1 MRIIYCFFVIILVI
15 HGCCLHKSDTDNNFI
30 PVENKRN
37 INDCQ
42 YKYVYDSIISLDND
56 ELLRIQLRKDCN
68 SNILIE
74 LFGKNNFLWD
84 VSGIGMSD
92 IVAGEKPIKAANL
105 DNDKQP
111 EYIIDTYV
119 HGSTYGAG
127 TLFIVW
133 LTGREAHISHLY
145 FDRAFIE
152 DVDKNGIY
160 EIVDYSE
167 GIKNIYSF
175 YRGKLVLSKK

>member
-1 MRIIYCFFVIILVI
+1 MNLNYLIFIIISILY
-15 HGCCLHKSDTDNNFI
+15 GGCLHKPDTDNNFI
-30 PVENKRN
+30 PVKNKKN
-37 INDCQ
+37 ITECQ
-42 YKYVYDSIISLDND
+42 YQYVYDSIISLDDD
-56 ELLRIQLRKDCN
+56 ELLRIQLQKDCN

-74 LFGKNNFLWD
+74 LFGKNDFLWD
-84 VSGIGMSD
+84 ASGIGMSD
-92 IVAGEKPIKAANL
+92 IVTGENPIKTVNL

-119 HGSTYGAG
+119 YGSTYGAG

-175 YRGKLVLSKK
+175 YKGELILFKR